1 MCLLMNILEI
11 WDLWNP
17 NWRVLDLHFHC
28 IIVIPSPEIF
38 LCMYLPVCIF
48 DTLNFHAEIKDHFD
62 KTTVT
67 HILFQ
72 LEC

>member
-1 MCLLMNILEI
+1 MKPQLKGIRSPFPLYYS
-11 WDLWNP
+11 DS
-17 NWRVLDLHFHC
+17 
-28 IIVIPSPEIF
+28 SPEIF